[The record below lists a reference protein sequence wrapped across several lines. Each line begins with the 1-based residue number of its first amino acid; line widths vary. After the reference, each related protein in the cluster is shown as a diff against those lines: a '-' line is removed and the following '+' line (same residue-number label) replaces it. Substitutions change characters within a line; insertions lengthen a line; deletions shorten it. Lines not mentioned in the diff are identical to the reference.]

1 MLQEFLRYVLNLPL
15 AKIESLF
22 NYIKILLPI
31 TRIEKIMS
39 EINKSKKTKTGS
51 VVSDRMEKSIVVQ
64 VERKI
69 KHALY
74 GKFVK
79 KTVKYLADDPEN
91 LCKIG
96 DLVLIEEC
104 RPLSK
109 RKRWRLR
116 TILERSV

>member
-1 MLQEFLRYVLNLPL
+1 
-15 AKIESLF
+15 
-22 NYIKILLPI
+22 
-31 TRIEKIMS
+31 MS
-39 EINKSKKTKTGS
+39 EINKNKKTKTGS
-51 VVSDRMEKSIVVQ
+51 VVSDRMDKSIVVK

-69 KHALY
+69 QHPLY

-79 KTVKYLADDPEN
+79 KTVKYIADDPDN
-91 LCKIG
+91 MCKIG

-116 TILERSV
+116 TILERTV

>member
-1 MLQEFLRYVLNLPL
+1 
-15 AKIESLF
+15 
-22 NYIKILLPI
+22 
-31 TRIEKIMS
+31 MS

-51 VVSDRMEKSIVVQ
+51 VVSDRMEKSIVVR
-64 VERKI
+64 VERKVQ
-69 KHALY
+69 HPLY

-79 KTVKYLADDPEN
+79 KSVKYIADDPEN

-116 TILERSV
+116 TILETSA